1 MIRSLLLTLAL
12 ASPAGAF
19 DLAFPAACTLGDTC
33 YIQQY
38 ADHDPGP
45 GAQDFTCGALAY
57 QGHDGTDI
65 ALPDRA
71 SMDAGVSAL
80 AAAPGTVKAVRDGIA
95 DFAPVIP
102 GKDCGNGVVIDH
114 ADGWQTQYCHMKQG
128 TVAVRPGDAVTT
140 GAILGQIG
148 QSGAADFPHLH
159 LTLRH
164 NGTAVDPF
172 APANLTSCGATDTAL
187 WSTPIAYQPSG
198 LIRIGIASAIPA
210 YAAIKSG
217 LASPALPA
225 DAPALVVWAFLY
237 GGQTGDI
244 VDFTLTGPE
253 GAVLEEQVT
262 LEKPQ
267 AQLFRAVGRKRKTES
282 WPAGSYQAT
291 TSLIRKGQT
300 IGSETVAI
308 SVTP

>member
-1 MIRSLLLTLAL
+1 MIRSLLLSLAL

-19 DLAFPAACTLGDTC
+19 DLAFPAACTLGATC

-45 GAQDFTCGALAY
+45 AARDFTCGPLSY

-71 SMDAGVSAL
+71 AMTAGVNVL
-80 AAAPGTVKAVRDGIA
+80 AAAPGTVLGTRDGIA

-114 ADGWQTQYCHMKQG
+114 AGGWQTQYCHMKQG
-128 TVAVRPGDAVTT
+128 TVSVHMGDTVTAGT
-140 GAILGQIG
+140 VLGQIG
-148 QSGAADFPHLH
+148 QSGAAAFPHLH

-172 APANLTSCGATDTAL
+172 SPDSLTICGSSGAEL
-187 WSTPIAYQPSG
+187 WSPSITYHPGG
-198 LIRIGIASAIPA
+198 LIRTGITSEIPE

-217 LASPALPA
+217 LSSPDLPVT
-225 DAPALVVWAFLY
+225 APALVVWAFMY
-237 GGQTGDI
+237 GSQTGDTLS
-244 VDFTLTGPE
+244 FTLTGPQ
-253 GAVLEEQVT
+253 GAVLAEQVT

-267 AQLFRAVGRKRKTES
+267 AQLFRAVGRKRKAEA
-282 WPAGSYQAT
+282 WPAGAYQAT
-291 TSLIRKGQT
+291 TSLIRKAQIIGAESITVT
-300 IGSETVAI
+300 IA
-308 SVTP
+308 P